1 NTVLLAGVYRM
12 TKDVRRLIEE
22 LRHGDREVFNSIYE
36 EYSPLIRSLVAKY
49 CGGTDSS
56 LDEDMTQE
64 ALIALYNSAMSYDLE
79 QSEVSFGLYAK
90 ICISNRIISAM
101 RKRTSSIESDE
112 DISDYLGDADSDP
125 SKQLDDRES
134 ARLLAEKMLSQLSSY
149 ERRVFRLYVQGV
161 RAADIAEL
169 LGKTPKSV
177 DNALSRIKNK
187 IRKVL

>member
-1 NTVLLAGVYRM
+1 M

-112 DISDYLGDADSDP
+112 DILDHLGDADSDP

-161 RAADIAEL
+161 RVADIAEF

>member
-1 NTVLLAGVYRM
+1 M